1 MEFLNS
7 EFTEKS
13 QKEKKDNSFT
23 YHVLFYIQNV
33 ATILRKVELKDFTT
47 LIDLVKAQDYALY
60 VET

>member
-47 LIDLVKAQDYALY
+47 LIGLVKAQDYALY
-60 VET
+60 VEI